1 MQRLF
6 RSSRHGA
13 AIVSTLIASVLGTS
27 DAAWA
32 DESIA
37 RGWNESVLAAI
48 RKDTPRPPVHARNL
62 FHLSVAMYDAWA
74 AYEPTARHYLFA
86 EKHTAA
92 DRVAAQRETI
102 SYAAYRLLRHR
113 FAASPNAAL
122 IHAALDARME
132 ALGYPTSVTTT
143 EGNAPAAVGN
153 RLAAQLI
160 ATALADGSREL
171 QGYQAESGA
180 YPPVNPP
187 LIVGLP
193 FNPTLVDA
201 SLWQPL
207 ALSHTFDA
215 KGNAIPGTV
224 QKRLAPHWGF
234 VRPFGLL
241 PADMDPA
248 RPGVYFDPPD
258 VPFLNGAGDA
268 EFRAGHEDV
277 LRRTAWLS
285 PDDGV
290 TIDISPS
297 AIGNNPLGAD
307 TGTGHPVNPATGAPY
322 PANIVRR
329 GDWTRCVAEF
339 WADGPQSSTPPGHW
353 NEIANAVVDHPG
365 FVRKIGGEGPELDPL
380 EWDVKMYVMLNG
392 ALHDAAVTAWGVK
405 THYDGSRPITAI
417 RHLAGNG
424 QCSDPSL
431 PSFDLDGVNLLP
443 GVVELVTEATAAPG
457 QRHAHLA
464 DHVGAIT
471 VVGWPGVPANPE
483 TEYSGVEWILA
494 GEWVPYQRANFVT
507 PPFAGYVSG
516 HSTFSRTAAEVL
528 ARITGSA
535 FFPGGLATY
544 TCEANDFLVFEAG
557 PSQDLEFQW
566 ATYADAADAAG
577 QSRIYGGIHPTFDDF
592 PGRVLG
598 HQVAQRAHAR
608 ALDLFDPI
616 EPAPPC
622 AADLDADGLVGPRD
636 LLRLL
641 ALWGSV
647 DAAANL
653 DGEGVVDG
661 GDLSILLAQWGPCS

>member
-1 MQRLF
+1 MQEFF
-6 RSSRHGA
+6 RRGRHGA
-13 AIVSTLIASVLGTS
+13 AVVSATVVAILGASN
-27 DAAWA
+27 AACA
-32 DESIA
+32 DDSVA
-37 RGWNESVLAAI
+37 RGWNETVLAAI

-74 AYEPTARHYLFA
+74 VYEPTARHYLFA
-86 EKHTAA
+86 EKHAAVDRTAA
-92 DRVAAQRETI
+92 QHETI

-122 IHAALDARME
+122 ILAALDARMA

-160 ATALADGSREL
+160 AGTMADGSREA
-171 QGYQAESGA
+171 QGYQAESGS

-193 FNPTLVDA
+193 FNSTLVDA
-201 SLWQPL
+201 SHWQPL

-215 KGNAIPGTV
+215 NGNAVPGTV
-224 QKRLAPHWGF
+224 QNRLAPHWGF
-234 VRPFGLL
+234 VQPFGLL
-241 PADMDPA
+241 SSDMDPA
-248 RPGVYFDPPD
+248 RPGVYFDPPH
-258 VPFLNGAGDA
+258 VPLLNDEGDA
-268 EFRAGHEDV
+268 EYRAGHEDV
-277 LRRTAWLS
+277 LWRTSWLS

-307 TGTGHPVNPATGAPY
+307 TGTGHAVNPATGAPY

-329 GDWTRCVAEF
+329 GDWARCMAEF

-353 NEIANAVVDHPG
+353 NEIANAVVEHPG
-365 FVRKIGGEGPELDPL
+365 FVRRIGGEGPELSPL

-392 ALHDAAVTAWGVK
+392 ALHDAAITAWGVK

-457 QRHAHLA
+457 ERHAHLA
-464 DHVGAIT
+464 DHVGAIA

-483 TEYSGVEWILA
+483 TEHSGVEWILA
-494 GEWVPYQRANFVT
+494 GEWVPYQRADFVT

-516 HSTFSRTAAEVL
+516 HSTFSRSAAEVL

-566 ATYADAADAAG
+566 ATFHDAADAAG

-598 HQVAQRAHAR
+598 HQIAGRSHER
-608 ALDLFDPI
+608 SLDLFEPI
-616 EPAPPC
+616 DPAPPC
-622 AADLDADGLVGPRD
+622 PADLDGDGLVDGHD
-636 LLRLL
+636 LGQLL
-641 ALWGSV
+641 VLWGTTQASA
-647 DAAANL
+647 DL
-653 DGEGVVDG
+653 DGDGVVGG
-661 GDLSILLAQWGPCS
+661 GDLAVLLGQWGACK